1 MERPGA
7 GWRPSPSSS
16 NVEDGLQSEKSEAPL
31 GSDNRLK
38 GSEMPEAVSPV
49 AVLTARPTLAAEI
62 IIANAPD
69 PVFVCDLEG
78 KILEANEAVSRLL
91 GLRRDEV
98 LEQSISRFLGQDEAR
113 EFVVAL
119 REVVERDV
127 TRNVRLQPRSASGE
141 MIPTTLNA
149 SALRDTDGNIIGA
162 IGILRDMREL
172 DHARAYAESLIK
184 NAPDPVF
191 VSDLEGKIHQAND
204 AVFSLLGF
212 RPDELIEQSLSRI
225 ISPEETWE
233 FMVALREVVDRG
245 VTRNARLHP
254 RSASG
259 DVIPTTLNASA
270 LRDTEGRVIG
280 AIGILRDMR
289 ELDKARA
296 YAESLIQNAPDPVFV
311 SDLEGKIL
319 QANDAVSH
327 LLGFRQD
334 EVVEQSVSR
343 FLGADETRE
352 FVAALREVVEHGV
365 SRNVRLH
372 PRSASGEVISTTL
385 NASALRDADGN
396 VIGAIG
402 ILRDMRAYEQVLHD
416 LEDSRRELRDA
427 DQAKDR
433 FLAIVSHE
441 LRTPLTAM
449 LGWVRLLTTGR
460 LDDATSARALPV
472 IERNTKLLAQLIDDL
487 LDVSGIIAG
496 KLRLEVGPVDLVA
509 VIESA
514 IEAVQGLAD
523 AKSIGLKAVLDPSA
537 GSVAGDPGR
546 LQQVVWNLLANAIKF
561 TPNRG
566 RIDLRL
572 ERAGSHARLTVR
584 DTGRGISPELLPHI
598 FDRFR
603 QDERTRQHGGLGLGL
618 AIVRHIVKLHE
629 GNVWAES
636 DGEGRGAT
644 LVVELPL
651 PIEDVS
657 PAAKP
662 AIVYRRLES
671 ASSRLINL
679 AGRRILVVDDEADA
693 RDLLAQI
700 LGQAGADVI
709 VVGSADEAL
718 ETLRR
723 WRPDVLVSDIGMPGD
738 DGYVLIRKVRALG
751 AGQGGQVRALALTA
765 YARSEDRALVLEAGF
780 HTHIAKP
787 VDPLELTALIAGLA
801 PERRD

>member
-1 MERPGA
+1 
-7 GWRPSPSSS
+7 
-16 NVEDGLQSEKSEAPL
+16 
-31 GSDNRLK
+31 
-38 GSEMPEAVSPV
+38 MPEALSPV
-49 AVLTARPTLAAEI
+49 AVLTARPTLAADI

-172 DHARAYAESLIK
+172 DQARAYAESLIK

-296 YAESLIQNAPDPVFV
+296 YAESLIKNAPDPVFV

-636 DGEGRGAT
+636 EGEGRGAT

-751 AGQGGQVRALALTA
+751 TAEGGQVRALALTA
-765 YARSEDRALVLEAGF
+765 YARSEDRALALEAGF

>member
-1 MERPGA
+1 MPARNA
-7 GWRPSPSSS
+7 SSHRSPP
-16 NVEDGLQSEKSEAPL
+16 EA
-31 GSDNRLK
+31 DDRLK
-38 GSEMPEAVSPV
+38 GNDMPETLSPV
-49 AVLTARPTLAAEI
+49 AGRTARPTLAADI

-127 TRNVRLQPRSASGE
+127 TRNVRLHPRSASGE
-141 MIPTTLNA
+141 LIPTTLNA
-149 SALRDTDGNIIGA
+149 SALRDTASNIIGA

-172 DHARAYAESLIK
+172 DQARAYAESLIK

-233 FMVALREVVDRG
+233 FMVALREVVECG

-270 LRDTEGRVIG
+270 LRDTDGRVIG

-296 YAESLIQNAPDPVFV
+296 YAESLIKNAPDPVFV

-352 FVAALREVVEHGV
+352 FVAALTEVVEHGV
-365 SRNVRLH
+365 SRNVPLH

-427 DQAKDR
+427 DEAKDR
-433 FLAIVSHE
+433 FLAVVSHE

-449 LGWVRLLTTGR
+449 LGWVRLLTAGM

-487 LDVSGIIAG
+487 LDVSRIVAG

-509 VIESA
+509 VIESS

-523 AKSIGLKAVLDPSA
+523 AKSIGIKAVLDPSA
-537 GSVAGDPGR
+537 GSVAGDPAR

-561 TPNRG
+561 TPSRG

-572 ERAGSHARLTVR
+572 ERAGWQARLTVR
-584 DTGRGISPELLPHI
+584 DTGQGISRELLPLI

-603 QDERTRQHGGLGLGL
+603 QDERTRRHGGLGLGL
-618 AIVRHIVKLHE
+618 AIVRHIVELHH
-629 GNVWAES
+629 GSVRAES

-644 LVVELPL
+644 LVVDLPL
-651 PIEDVS
+651 PTEDVAS
-657 PAAKP
+657 APKPAA
-662 AIVYRRLES
+662 VYRRLES
-671 ASSRLINL
+671 APSRLINL
-679 AGRRILVVDDEADA
+679 AGRRILVVDDDPDA
-693 RDLLAQI
+693 RNLLATI
-700 LGQAGADVI
+700 LGRAGGDVI
-709 VVGSADEAL
+709 VVASADEAL

-738 DGYVLIRKVRALG
+738 DGYVLIRKGRALRAEEG
-751 AGQGGQVRALALTA
+751 SQVRALALTA
-765 YARSEDRALVLEAGF
+765 YARSEDRALALEAGF